1 MSDDASRTAA
11 RYPSLASPAASSA
24 PATPSAAPAS
34 SDAAKLA
41 ARYPSHS
48 QGAAPA
54 AAAKPGAAT
63 STPGTQAERDA
74 KRYPSHQAPT
84 SPAASPATQSERDAK
99 RYPSHQAPTSPAAP
113 PATQAERTEAE
124 RLAKRYPS
132 LAKEPVQ
139 AQAQAIGEVPEGFD
153 AKDPVF
159 MDFQKVAGELGL
171 DKAKAGQML
180 ELHQRAVAAQS
191 KAWDAQLDTWEKAIQ
206 SDPAFEQTRTDAMT
220 AIRELGTPELEKL
233 AADPMYGS
241 NPELVRFFAA
251 VGRRLSGDR

>member
-54 AAAKPGAAT
+54 ADAAT
-63 STPGTQAERDA
+63 STPDA
-74 KRYPSHQAPT
+74 
-84 SPAASPATQSERDAK
+84 QSERDAK

-113 PATQAERTEAE
+113 AATEAERTEAE

-139 AQAQAIGEVPEGFD
+139 AQAQVAGEVPEGFD

-180 ELHQRAVAAQS
+180 ELHQRAVAAQG
-191 KAWDAQLDTWEKAIQ
+191 KAWDAQLDTWEKAIR

-233 AADPMYGS
+233 AANPMYGS